1 MNYKLHN
8 KATDLMQMY
17 QDMEERIEN
26 LNFNAINNI
35 MYMFPNIQAKHL
47 NRIDTC
53 KRGLERIEQAYI
65 KVLTE
70 ILAV

>member
-8 KATDLMQMY
+8 KATDLLVLHAEMKA
-17 QDMEERIEN
+17 RIDW
-26 LNFNAINNI
+26 LVLCFTGASL
-35 MYMFPNIQAKHL
+35 FPDLQAKYF

>member
-8 KATDLMQMY
+8 KASDLMELHQAMK
-17 QDMEERIEN
+17 ERIEHFEKCFTGAS
-26 LNFNAINNI
+26 L
-35 MYMFPNIQAKHL
+35 FPNIQTRLL

>member
-8 KATDLMQMY
+8 KANDLMKMHVN
-17 QDMEERIEN
+17 MKNRIEWIEIN
-26 LNFNAINNI
+26 LNYLKPFSNLES
-35 MYMFPNIQAKHL
+35 KKL

>member
-1 MNYKLHN
+1 
-8 KATDLMQMY
+8 MQI
-17 QDMEERIEN
+17 D
-26 LNFNAINNI
+26 
-35 MYMFPNIQAKHL
+35 
-47 NRIDTC
+47 RIDTC

>member
-1 MNYKLHN
+1 MNYDLHG
-8 KATDLMQMY
+8 KATDLMRMH
-17 QDMEERIEN
+17 QDMKARIEWLERDWFLLKYKN
-26 LNFNAINNI
+26 L
-35 MYMFPNIQAKHL
+35 QLKHM

>member
-1 MNYKLHN
+1 MNYDLHG
-8 KATDLMQMY
+8 KATELMY
-17 QDMEERIEN
+17 THLDMKSRIEN
-26 LNFNAINNI
+26 LEFTANSLDL
-35 MYMFPNIQAKHL
+35 FPDLKAKHL

>member
-1 MNYKLHN
+1 MGLHIE
-8 KATDLMQMY
+8 MQA
-17 QDMEERIEN
+17 RIEC
-26 LNFNAINNI
+26 LQWH
-35 MYMFPNIQAKHL
+35 YGSLELFPNLQTKLL

>member
-1 MNYKLHN
+1 MNYQLHY
-8 KATDLMQMY
+8 KATDL
-17 QDMEERIEN
+17 IELHKEMKN
-26 LNFNAINNI
+26 KIWQLEAFIKTLDL
-35 MYMFPNIQAKHL
+35 FPDLQAKHL

>member
-1 MNYKLHN
+1 MNYDLHG
-8 KATDLMQMY
+8 KATDLMRMH
-17 QDMEERIEN
+17 QDMKARIDYLKSNTE
-26 LNFNAINNI
+26 
-35 MYMFPNIQAKHL
+35 YYSEFPKLKAKHL
-47 NRIDTC
+47 NGIDTC

>member
-1 MNYKLHN
+1 MMNYILHH
-8 KATDLMQMY
+8 KASDLLALHVEMKA
-17 QDMEERIEN
+17 RILSLEMAKKH
-26 LNFNAINNI
+26 FSQ
-35 MYMFPNIQAKHL
+35 FPNLKAKHL

>member
-8 KATDLMQMY
+8 KACDLMGLHIEMKERIWKLEAFTKSLDLFTDL
-17 QDMEERIEN
+17 
-26 LNFNAINNI
+26 
-35 MYMFPNIQAKHL
+35 QAKHL

>member
-1 MNYKLHN
+1 MNYKLHE
-8 KATDLMQMY
+8 KANDVIELHQAMKG
-17 QDMEERIEN
+17 RIDYLKRNTE
-26 LNFNAINNI
+26 
-35 MYMFPNIQAKHL
+35 YYSQFPNIIEKHL

>member
-1 MNYKLHN
+1 MNYNLHY
-8 KATDLMQMY
+8 KATDLMQMH
-17 QDMEERIEN
+17 QDMKAKIETQERNTE
-26 LNFNAINNI
+26 
-35 MYMFPNIQAKHL
+35 YYSQFPHLTERHL

>member
-1 MNYKLHN
+1 MNYDLHE
-8 KATDLMQMY
+8 KANDLKHMHRDMKDRINFYKSILENCTD
-17 QDMEERIEN
+17 
-26 LNFNAINNI
+26 
-35 MYMFPNIQAKHL
+35 FPDIATKHL

>member
-1 MNYKLHN
+1 MNYNLHN
-8 KATDLMQMY
+8 KATELMQMH
-17 QDMEERIEN
+17 QGMSARIDWIKMDTE
-26 LNFNAINNI
+26 
-35 MYMFPNIQAKHL
+35 YYSHFPVLLTKHL

>member
-1 MNYKLHN
+1 MNYQLHN
-8 KATDLMQMY
+8 KACDLMTLHIEMQ
-17 QDMEERIEN
+17 ERINYLKRNTE
-26 LNFNAINNI
+26 
-35 MYMFPNIQAKHL
+35 YYSQFPNIIAKHL